1 MMIRNQK
8 EKEERRMNI
17 NELSFLL
24 LDLSEIDVAPK

>member
-1 MMIRNQK
+1 MIRNQK